1 MEGRAPRFPD
11 PTLEAI
17 ANEFV
22 EVLRV
27 KRDAEEKLVELF
39 NKFAE
44 EFVGYEQRFSDQ
56 EIRAITEEIEAMRAM
71 IATRAEPSRSW
82 SRGSISPRRPPRHT
96 SCRTLRTSTRDTCT
110 GSSATSTMIRC
121 ARPPAITSIYGP
133 LWHAAAIRGT
143 SCGGG
148 KRPRQ
153 RRPRDF
159 DSRLRIA
166 LLAASCRRLHVIR
179 HPLRALRERF
189 DDDGRDDWDD
199 LAGCYR
205 ALGKAIVKNK
215 PMTRKD
221 RARVAKYLREA
232 GWRERAIGAATAQT
246 GIHAG
251 AD

>member
-121 ARPPAITSIYGP
+121 ALPPAITSIYGP

-148 KRPRQ
+148 KRRRQ

-159 DSRLRIA
+159 DSRLPSGCSR
-166 LLAASCRRLHVIR
+166 
-179 HPLRALRERF
+179 PL
-189 DDDGRDDWDD
+189 
-199 LAGCYR
+199 
-205 ALGKAIVKNK
+205 
-215 PMTRKD
+215 
-221 RARVAKYLREA
+221 
-232 GWRERAIGAATAQT
+232 ERAKQWLVANGHRLAVDLNEICGVTSKTMGTPMRSA
-246 GIHAG
+246 
-251 AD
+251 